1 MIKKMIAVL
10 LAMGA
15 VSSGAFGADADVDGR
30 PYEIVWANRTHDD
43 HEPILPFPN
52 RALTVVPPASGE
64 TFLFRLPSDLA
75 IWDDL
80 AFSRVRSRSSP
91 ARGASRRGVR
101 PLCRAAR
108 ELLGRLRPSASSL
121 D

>member
-1 MIKKMIAVL
+1 MKKLLSVFAVV
-10 LAMGA
+10 AMA
-15 VSSGAFGADADVDGR
+15 SGVVGADAAADTR